1 MEMVH
6 SDGGAREGCSGRTP
20 ISEPGVTVAEVGGTS
35 GFSGL
40 GETEAEYNILVEL
53 TSKVL
58 TDVETGT
65 VGEITEPGFVFAKAF
80 CCSEMLGIEE
90 TVPLLDVLDL
100 TAVHTVGFLL
110 DVGGTLLGSLTKGFP
125 LIVPV
130 STSSGK
136 GDREGD

>member
-6 SDGGAREGCSGRTP
+6 PEGGVREGCSGRTP
-20 ISEPGVTVAEVGGTS
+20 ILEPGVTVVEVDGTP
-35 GFSGL
+35 GLSGL
-40 GETEAEYNILVEL
+40 SETETECNILVEL
-53 TSKVL
+53 TSKAL

-65 VGEITEPGFVFAKAF
+65 VGEIAEPGFVFAKAF

-100 TAVHTVGFLL
+100 AAVHIVGFPL
-110 DVGGTLLGSLTKGFP
+110 DVGGTLLGSLTKGPP

-130 STSSGK
+130 SKSSGER
-136 GDREGD
+136 DREGN

>member
-1 MEMVH
+1 MVH
-6 SDGGAREGCSGRTP
+6 SDGGVREGCSGRTP

-35 GFSGL
+35 
-40 GETEAEYNILVEL
+40 
-53 TSKVL
+53 
-58 TDVETGT
+58 
-65 VGEITEPGFVFAKAF
+65 GFVFAKAF

-110 DVGGTLLGSLTKGFP
+110 DVGGTLLGSLTKGLP

>member
-1 MEMVH
+1 MK
-6 SDGGAREGCSGRTP
+6 
-20 ISEPGVTVAEVGGTS
+20 
-35 GFSGL
+35 
-40 GETEAEYNILVEL
+40 L

-65 VGEITEPGFVFAKAF
+65 VGEIAEPGFVFAKAF

-110 DVGGTLLGSLTKGFP
+110 DVGGTLLGSLTKGLP